1 MQVVPLGTQFATD
14 ARGAFWPSVQVA
26 LSGDQNVQTMDEA
39 SYGGKMF
46 YLQME
51 GGAIQ
56 WPKSQ
61 PIQVV
66 PNLNFFRNQKMIIWQ
81 KYKSNFGKY
90 CKSEMEKYL
99 NISAPSSGQICN

>member
-1 MQVVPLGTQFATD
+1 MWQCSDATWWPTLEAMQMALADDQILNQCKLCHLGTQFATD
-14 ARGAFWPSVQVA
+14 ASGASWWPNLQSVQVA
-26 LSGDQNVQTMDEA
+26 PSGDQNVQTMDEA

-51 GGAIQ
+51 GGAIS

-66 PNLNFFRNQKMIIWQ
+66 P
-81 KYKSNFGKY
+81 
-90 CKSEMEKYL
+90 
-99 NISAPSSGQICN
+99 